1 MKKSLLIQGRFRPN
15 CIAKYINRYY
25 DFFDEIIISSYKHD
39 YFNFLEDKK
48 MKKLKIVYNDDVI
61 DIDIDKN
68 ESYFNG
74 QRIYFQAMTILNG
87 LKQVTTEYTLKVR
100 GDEFY
105 SNLDKVDYNSN
116 KFLTNN
122 VLFSPNIKYH
132 ISDHLFGTNTNDLIK
147 TIEKVI
153 YNCVNKIYNC
163 ESNYIP
169 ETNIFEA
176 HMDIINGDK
185 TLDWKQIIE
194 KYIDIIYI
202 DDLEPFII
210 TYNSIN
216 EVFQN
221 VSEYYNSNEVKTNKE
236 RGMLTKPI
244 LNTK

>member
-1 MKKSLLIQGRFRPN
+1 MKKSLIIQGRFRPN

-39 YFNFLEDKK
+39 YLTFLEDKK

-61 DIDIDKN
+61 DNDKN
-68 ESYFNG
+68 KSYYNG
-74 QRIYFQAMTILNG
+74 QRIYFQAMTMLNG

-105 SNLDKVDYNSN
+105 SNLDKVDFNSN

-132 ISDHLFGTNTNDLIK
+132 ISDHLFGTNTNDLTK
-147 TIEKVI
+147 TVEKVI
-153 YNCVNKIYNC
+153 YNCVNKIYNWA
-163 ESNYIP
+163 SNSIP

-176 HMDIINGDK
+176 YMDIINGDK
-185 TLDWKQIIE
+185 TLVWKQIIE

-210 TYNSIN
+210 AYNSAN
-216 EVFQN
+216 KVYQN
-221 VSEYYNSNEVKTNKE
+221 VSEYYNSSILTTNKG
-236 RGMLTKPI
+236 RGMFTKPI